1 MINAILLGQ
10 GMVATHLAVG
20 LERIKSGEI
29 EPYGVPLAKY
39 ELPYKIEDINL
50 ICSYDVDAGKVERSI
65 YEVAKK
71 LIGEQVPI
79 PQSLKDVH
87 VREGVHL
94 GSLKGLIE
102 KTVGL
107 ESKMTLKDA
116 CDKLADEWKE
126 LNVDVIV
133 NVITTEHG
141 EPFNELAKLEKAIE
155 ENQRD
160 KLTAS
165 HFYAYTAAKYSE
177 KAGKPIAFINVI
189 PTPLANDPAIVKLY
203 AKSNSIVLGDDGAT
217 GATPLTA
224 DLLEHMAER
233 NRRVKFI
240 VQFNIGGNLDF
251 LALTV
256 PEKNI
261 MKEKTKSSIVKDIL
275 GYDTP
280 HYIKPTGYLK
290 PLGDKKYVALHLEYL
305 TFNGLTDE
313 LYVNVR
319 LNDSP
324 ALAGKLVDL
333 IRLSKVALDKG
344 YNGTIYEIN
353 SFFMKKPGPV
363 HAKSVS
369 KIVAF
374 HNMIKW
380 LKELDAIQ
388 S

>member
-1 MINAILLGQ
+1 
-10 GMVATHLAVG
+10 
-20 LERIKSGEI
+20 
-29 EPYGVPLAKY
+29 
-39 ELPYKIEDINL
+39 
-50 ICSYDVDAGKVERSI
+50 
-65 YEVAKK
+65 
-71 LIGEQVPI
+71 
-79 PQSLKDVH
+79 
-87 VREGVHL
+87 
-94 GSLKGLIE
+94 
-102 KTVGL
+102 
-107 ESKMTLKDA
+107 
-116 CDKLADEWKE
+116 
-126 LNVDVIV
+126 
-133 NVITTEHG
+133 
-141 EPFNELAKLEKAIE
+141 
-155 ENQRD
+155 
-160 KLTAS
+160 
-165 HFYAYTAAKYSE
+165 
-177 KAGKPIAFINVI
+177 
-189 PTPLANDPAIVKLY
+189 
-203 AKSNSIVLGDDGAT
+203 
-217 GATPLTA
+217 
-224 DLLEHMAER
+224 MAER